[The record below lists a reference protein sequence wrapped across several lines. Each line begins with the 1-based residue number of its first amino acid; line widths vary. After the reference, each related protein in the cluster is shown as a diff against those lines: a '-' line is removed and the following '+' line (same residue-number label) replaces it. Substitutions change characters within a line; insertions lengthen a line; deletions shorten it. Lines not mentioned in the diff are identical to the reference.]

1 MKLIKQSRLL
11 AALSAIAI
19 TVVAIP
25 SINTMADD
33 EIINDE
39 LNPTYYAAQKIL
51 EENKELI
58 DLNYEDTL
66 AKVNQQL
73 DNEEIIQDR
82 LFSIYETTN
91 IDTCMENASSVNLA
105 DSSDIN
111 DKEEPIP
118 NKVYIG
124 TYELTAYIATGNPC
138 ASGVYPTVNHTVACN
153 SLPMGTKIYIEG
165 LGEFVVE
172 DTGGMADNVI
182 DIFVSD
188 YTTAINFGRQIGE
201 VYIIE

>member
-82 LFSIYETTN
+82 LFSIFETTN

>member
-1 MKLIKQSRLL
+1 
-11 AALSAIAI
+11 
-19 TVVAIP
+19 
-25 SINTMADD
+25 
-33 EIINDE
+33 
-39 LNPTYYAAQKIL
+39 
-51 EENKELI
+51 
-58 DLNYEDTL
+58 
-66 AKVNQQL
+66 
-73 DNEEIIQDR
+73 
-82 LFSIYETTN
+82 
-91 IDTCMENASSVNLA
+91 MENASSVNLA

-172 DTGGMADNVI
+172 DTGGMSGGVI
-182 DIFVSD
+182 DIFVPD
-188 YTTAINFGRQIGE
+188 YGAAVQFGRRSAD
-201 VYIIE
+201 VYILED

>member
-82 LFSIYETTN
+82 LFSIFETTN
-91 IDTCMENASSVNLA
+91 IDTCMENASSINLA

>member
-91 IDTCMENASSVNLA
+91 IDTCMENASSINFA

>member
-91 IDTCMENASSVNLA
+91 IDTCMENASAINSE

-111 DKEEPIP
+111 DKEEAVPS
-118 NKVYIG
+118 KVYIG